1 MARKQPT
8 NHQKRRLMI
17 MPALCAPYVFAQKS
31 SPTPA
36 ARAFSTGRGSIR
48 RLGATRPR
56 SADPERRSSR
66 DCRRAAPR
74 RCGTLRSLIYGE
86 GTELDCCGHVAG
98 VSHFELVEEP
108 VAQSHDYKTNGATQ
122 NTHFHFIFIRTKR
135 KYWWWRIW
143 CKIIFY
149 YYYLTVKMSQS
160 NPIQE

>member
-17 MPALCAPYVFAQKS
+17 MPALCAPYVSAQKR
-31 SPTPA
+31 SPIPA

-48 RLGATRPR
+48 RSEATRPK
-56 SADPERRSSR
+56 SADPERRSFR

-98 VSHFELVEEP
+98 ACDFELVEEP
-108 VAQSHDYKTNGATQ
+108 VAQSHDYKTNGAMRY
-122 NTHFHFIFIRTKR
+122 THFVFKNSKCSNER
-135 KYWWWRIW
+135 KVLQI
-143 CKIIFY
+143 
-149 YYYLTVKMSQS
+149 T
-160 NPIQE
+160 